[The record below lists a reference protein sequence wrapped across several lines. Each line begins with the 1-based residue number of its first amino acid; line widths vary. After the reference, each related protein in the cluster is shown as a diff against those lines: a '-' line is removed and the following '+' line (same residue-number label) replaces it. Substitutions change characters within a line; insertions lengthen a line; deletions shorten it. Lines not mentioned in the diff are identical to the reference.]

1 MNEAEPSPFASYL
14 NEIKKVIDGSSI
26 RVKHDLYCEPPRFYA
41 WTARTVEFKAI
52 HSTRNERNLY
62 ETTSVLD
69 AVPFNGK
76 RIFISFNERFSSYSS
91 SLLFI
96 FLIFPEL
103 NIS

>member
-14 NEIKKVIDGSSI
+14 NEIKQVIDGSSI

-41 WTARTVEFKAI
+41 WTGRTVEFKAI
-52 HSTRNERNLY
+52 HSTRNERNLC

-69 AVPFNGK
+69 AVFSNGK
-76 RIFISFNERFSSYSS
+76 KIFISFNEKFSSYSS

-96 FLIFPEL
+96 FLIFQEL